1 MKTGYDQHFKKIKQ
15 SSKPKALDLKKIKMA
30 AAASGKKDKKSFPL
44 APLMGFMI
52 IAGSG
57 LVFLSQFETIESYL
71 QKIEIGIGVANAEE
85 AKTPAATTADAATP
99 AVDGKTGSVEKTN
112 LVEAKKLDDTDYLF
126 KLADRKKQ
134 LDKREEELNKQAA
147 QLEKQK
153 AELAEK
159 LTQLEDVRQKIS
171 AALQDRIKADD
182 GKVDVLVQIYT
193 NMKPGQAAKVF
204 ESLDEDLV
212 IEILSRMKKKSAA
225 DILNLI
231 KPEKAQLFA
240 ERYTGYR
247 TPASAK

>member
-1 MKTGYDQHFKKIKQ
+1 MKTGYYQHFKKIKQ

-30 AAASGKKDKKSFPL
+30 AAAAGKKEKKTFPL

-71 QKIEIGIGVANAEE
+71 QKIEIGMGVANAEE
-85 AKTPAATTADAATP
+85 AKASAATTGAVAP

-182 GKVDVLVQIYT
+182 GKVDVLVQMYT
-193 NMKPGQAAKVF
+193 NMKPGQAARVF

-231 KPEKAQLFA
+231 KPEKA
-240 ERYTGYR
+240 
-247 TPASAK
+247 

>member
-1 MKTGYDQHFKKIKQ
+1 MKTGYDQHFKKIKR
-15 SSKPKALDLKKIKMA
+15 SSKSQALDLKKIKSA
-30 AAASGKKDKKSFPL
+30 SASGKKEKKAFPI
-44 APLMGFMI
+44 APLMGFI
-52 IAGSG
+52 FIAGSG
-57 LVFLSQFETIESYL
+57 LLFLSQFETIETYL
-71 QKIEIGIGVANAEE
+71 SKIEIGLGVANAAE
-85 AKTPAATTADAATP
+85 AVKATDATATSEIKSAS
-99 AVDGKTGSVEKTN
+99 GVEKTN

-134 LDKREEELNKQAA
+134 LDKREEELAKQAA

-159 LTQLEDVRQKIS
+159 LVQLEDVRAKIS

-182 GKVDVLVQIYT
+182 GKVDVLVQMYT
-193 NMKPGQAAKVF
+193 NMKPAQAAKVF
-204 ESLDEDLV
+204 ETLDEDLV

-247 TPASAK
+247 TPASSAK

>member
-1 MKTGYDQHFKKIKQ
+1 MKTGYDQHFKKIKRSTKSQ
-15 SSKPKALDLKKIKMA
+15 ALDLKKLKSSNSSS
-30 AAASGKKDKKSFPL
+30 SGKKEKKAFPL
-44 APLMGFMI
+44 APLMGFI
-52 IAGSG
+52 AIAGTG
-57 LVFLSQFETIESYL
+57 LLFLSQFETIETYIS
-71 QKIEIGIGVANAEE
+71 KVEIGLGVANAAEE
-85 AKTPAATTADAATP
+85 VKPTGTPVEAAVA
-99 AVDGKTGSVEKTN
+99 GGVEKTN

-134 LDKREEELNKQAA
+134 LDKREEELTKQAA

-159 LTQLEDVRQKIS
+159 LAQLEDVRAKIS

-182 GKVDVLVQIYT
+182 GKVEVLVQMYT
-193 NMKPGQAAKVF
+193 NMKPAQAAKVF

-247 TPASAK
+247 TPASSAK

>member
-15 SSKPKALDLKKIKMA
+15 SSQPNALDLKKIKSA
-30 AAASGKKDKKSFPL
+30 APKGKKEKKAFPM

-57 LVFLSQFETIESYL
+57 LVFLSQFETIENYL

-85 AKTPAATTADAATP
+85 VKAPAGDTAAAP
-99 AVDGKTGSVEKTN
+99 ADGKTGSVEKTN

-147 QLEKQK
+147 LIEKQK

-159 LTQLEDVRQKIS
+159 LTQLEEVRQKIS
-171 AALQDRIKADD
+171 TALQDRIKADD
-182 GKVDVLVQIYT
+182 SKVDVLVQMYT
-193 NMKPGQAAKVF
+193 NMKPAQAAKVF

-212 IEILSRMKKKSAA
+212 IEVLSRMKKKNAA

-231 KPEKAQLFA
+231 KPEKAQLCA

>member
-1 MKTGYDQHFKKIKQ
+1 MKTGYDQHFKKIKRSTKSQ
-15 SSKPKALDLKKIKMA
+15 ALDLKKIKSA
-30 AAASGKKDKKSFPL
+30 SASGKKEKKAFPL
-44 APLMGFMI
+44 APLMGFI
-52 IAGSG
+52 AIAGSG
-57 LVFLSQFETIESYL
+57 LLFLSQFETIETYL
-71 QKIEIGIGVANAEE
+71 SKVEIGLGVANAAEE
-85 AKTPAATTADAATP
+85 VKPTGTPVAA
-99 AVDGKTGSVEKTN
+99 AVTGGGAEGTH
-112 LVEAKKLDDTDYLF
+112 LVEAKKVDDTDYLF

-134 LDKREEELNKQAA
+134 LDKREEELSQQAA

-159 LTQLEDVRQKIS
+159 LAQLDDVRAKIS

-182 GKVDVLVQIYT
+182 GKVDVLVQMYT
-193 NMKPGQAAKVF
+193 NMKPAQAAKVF

-247 TPASAK
+247 TPASSAK

>member
-15 SSKPKALDLKKIKMA
+15 SSNPKALDLKKIKSSA
-30 AAASGKKDKKSFPL
+30 ASSGKKEKRAFPV

-57 LVFLSQFETIESYL
+57 LVFLSQFETIETYL

-85 AKTPAATTADAATP
+85 VKAPAAGETAASAT
-99 AVDGKTGSVEKTN
+99 DGRTGSVEKTN

-147 QLEKQK
+147 LIEKQK
-153 AELAEK
+153 AELTEK
-159 LTQLEDVRQKIS
+159 LAQLEDVRQKIS
-171 AALQDRIKADD
+171 TALQDRIKADD
-182 GKVDVLVQIYT
+182 GKVDVLVQMYT
-193 NMKPGQAAKVF
+193 NMKPAQAAKVF